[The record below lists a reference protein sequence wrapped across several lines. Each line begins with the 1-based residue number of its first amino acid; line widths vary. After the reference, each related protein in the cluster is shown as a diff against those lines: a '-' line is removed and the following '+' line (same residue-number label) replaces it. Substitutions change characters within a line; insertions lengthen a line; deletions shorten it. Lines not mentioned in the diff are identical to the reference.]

1 MAMDAVN
8 DAMTWAKKERQ
19 LRAQYRAQEARAS
32 ALQSARDAVVEA
44 AKLARLALLRVQAT
58 KDSDEWSRVVIAC
71 DDAFDAL
78 RAATDRLIA
87 LEEQT

>member
-1 MAMDAVN
+1 MARDWEAEQNARIALGRAMDHAF
-8 DAMTWAKKERQ
+8 AIR
-19 LRAQYRAQEARAS
+19 
-32 ALQSARDAVVEA
+32 SARDAVVEA